1 MINRAL
7 QANDEGQVFPILGIC
22 MGFQTLHYIMSGY
35 KTPFLYRVYGET
47 GISHTLENG
56 DRNFALYKDFDDA
69 TYEAMKTNEY
79 LYYSHNWG
87 VSPDLY
93 KKYPSLDGFFKITST
108 NTDIKG

>member
-1 MINRAL
+1 
-7 QANDEGQVFPILGIC
+7 

-35 KTPFLYRVYGET
+35 KTPFLFRVYGES

-56 DRNFALYKDFDDA
+56 DRNFTLYRDFDDA
-69 TYEAMKTNEY
+69 TYESMKTNEY

-93 KKYPSLDGFFKITST
+93 KKYPSLDAFFKITGT
-108 NTDIKG
+108 NTDTKG